1 MADALTPLINQLL
14 DHLNDFST
22 YNPSSVE
29 ALDCKRLIAGS
40 FDGLMSHLR
49 KMMLGYENEEA
60 HGLVKII
67 ETVASTNAWYASGKT
82 MMDMVLEIVE
92 ELCNIRY
99 VSNVER
105 EEIAVGFD
113 DEVKTL
119 RDQLTIK
126 TSANQLQIISIM
138 GAPGL
143 GKTTLARYIYND
155 PFIKYTFHIRAWT
168 CVSHVYLKRNLLV
181 DILSSF
187 STVGTDEIYRL
198 SDELLGE
205 KLYRF
210 LKDRPYLVVLDD
222 IWDSKAWNE
231 LKIYFPDDNNGSR
244 VIFTSRHKDVRK
256 NVGGAKPAH
265 VLRLRNEDESWEIFQ
280 KKVFRTGICLHRLE
294 IIGREIA
301 NKCGGLP
308 LAIVIISGLMK
319 NKWVDTWWSQIA
331 ESQRSLMVRD
341 PSQYMDSLALSYN
354 LLPRELQHCFLFLGV
369 FPEDYDIPVTKL
381 IWLWVAQ
388 GLIHDTGSKSLE
400 DVAED
405 FLMNLI
411 QRSLYTYAP
420 APVPA
425 AALPS
430 HSGFCYPL
438 ELGKVLQEG
447 GSMLSETYRT
457 LRILD
462 MESVPVSMFP
472 SDVTDLVNLRY
483 LAIQAHDGSPQ
494 PSISSLINLQT
505 LIISSRNNILLP
517 KTIWDMINLRHLYI
531 KSGENLIDKPSS
543 VQVKENDG
551 CPSGLAILQTLTQV
565 CLQSCENISSRIP
578 NLKKLGFSGPLIS
591 TQGVIEFPNLQSL
604 KHLQKL
610 KLLNTVLYHELTR
623 SCDCLVF
630 PETLKKLTLSN
641 TRLDWAQ
648 IWTFVGLPNLEVL
661 RLKTHACSGEE
672 WGASD
677 DKTFERLKVLKSVK
691 HRNACQAAVPVWKRR
706 GNGNAPETFPIRLR
720 RLVVRRCSKLNSIP
734 SDLGKIWTLE
744 VIEVSGC
751 SSSARKSALEIQ
763 KEQQSLGNDF
773 LKVYTDQ

>member
-60 HGLVKII
+60 HGLVKIM

-119 RDQLTIK
+119 LDQLTG
-126 TSANQLQIISIM
+126 TSAKQLQIISIV

-143 GKTTLARYIYND
+143 GKTTLARYLYND
-155 PFIKYTFHIRAWT
+155 RFIEYTFHIRAWT
-168 CVSHVYLKRNLLV
+168 CVSQVYLKRNLLV

-187 STVGTDEIYRL
+187 SAVGTDEIYRL

-231 LKIYFPDDNNGSR
+231 LKIYFPDDNKGSR
-244 VIFTSRHKDVRK
+244 VIFISRHKDVRK

-280 KKVFRTGICLHRLE
+280 KKVFRTGICPHRLE

-319 NKWVDTWWSQIA
+319 NKWLDTWWSQIA

-341 PSQYMDSLALSYN
+341 PSQYMDSWALSYN

-388 GLIHDTGSKSLE
+388 GLIHETGSKSLE

-411 QRSLYTYAP
+411 QRSLLTTAKIRADGQIKACRIHDLLRDLCLRKAEEERSSSHRYTYAP
-420 APVPA
+420 AAVPA

-483 LAIQAHDGSPQ
+483 LAIQAHDATINIKPYQ
-494 PSISSLINLQT
+494 PTNAD
-505 LIISSRNNILLP
+505 NI
-517 KTIWDMINLRHLYI
+517 
-531 KSGENLIDKPSS
+531 
-543 VQVKENDG
+543 V
-551 CPSGLAILQTLTQV
+551 
-565 CLQSCENISSRIP
+565 
-578 NLKKLGFSGPLIS
+578 
-591 TQGVIEFPNLQSL
+591 
-604 KHLQKL
+604 
-610 KLLNTVLYHELTR
+610 
-623 SCDCLVF
+623 
-630 PETLKKLTLSN
+630 
-641 TRLDWAQ
+641 
-648 IWTFVGLPNLEVL
+648 
-661 RLKTHACSGEE
+661 EE
-672 WGASD
+672 
-677 DKTFERLKVLKSVK
+677 
-691 HRNACQAAVPVWKRR
+691 
-706 GNGNAPETFPIRLR
+706 
-720 RLVVRRCSKLNSIP
+720 
-734 SDLGKIWTLE
+734 
-744 VIEVSGC
+744 
-751 SSSARKSALEIQ
+751 
-763 KEQQSLGNDF
+763 
-773 LKVYTDQ
+773 